1 MFTSFLETPLR
12 VYTGGQGIV
21 LVTHKDK
28 VKHLAVILNTGGK
41 WQIDGG
47 FDYARYIHHPLR
59 LINLL
64 IEQGVIE
71 KEATG
76 YKRRSQHDTIN
87 KKNVH

>member
-12 VYTGGQGIV
+12 VYTGGQGVV

-28 VKHLAVILNTGGK
+28 VKHLAVICNRGGK
-41 WQIDGG
+41 WEIDAGG

-64 IEQGVIE
+64 INNGVIG
-71 KEATG
+71 KDLA
-76 YKRRSQHDTIN
+76 K
-87 KKNVH
+87 